1 MKHLLT
7 RSQEPRLKCSEATRG
22 WWQLVGLTVLM
33 ERVLSI
39 IIESSVYWTAL
50 LYINALRAP
59 GKMQT
64 LTGRWGVA
72 AESPHH

>member
-7 RSQEPRLKCSEATRG
+7 RSQEPQLKCSEDTRG
-22 WWQLVGLTVLM
+22 WWQLGLTVLM

-50 LYINALRAP
+50 L
-59 GKMQT
+59 
-64 LTGRWGVA
+64 
-72 AESPHH
+72 